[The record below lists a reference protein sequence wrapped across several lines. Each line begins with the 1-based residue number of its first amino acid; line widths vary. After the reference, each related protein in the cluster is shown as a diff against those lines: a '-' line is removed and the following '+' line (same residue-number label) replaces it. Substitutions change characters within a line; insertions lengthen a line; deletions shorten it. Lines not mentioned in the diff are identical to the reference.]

1 MFNEPIKEKYE
12 KVFYSPD
19 KVSRLIVSKNT
30 SKYCFYKGK
39 MLKTASS

>member
-19 KVSRLIVSKNT
+19 KVKRLIEE
-30 SKYCFYKGK
+30 YKLSNK
-39 MLKTASS
+39 